1 MRIEPL
7 NQGWRAE
14 HRLGSFQIS
23 FEPVAMSDPLRP
35 VLELEVWSF
44 SGAWMLVLEV
54 FGFFLRFCFPETK
67 CFLPLCYTWLYDER
81 TWNIVRMQR
90 KNEPYDSHLA
100 V

>member
-1 MRIEPL
+1 
-7 NQGWRAE
+7 
-14 HRLGSFQIS
+14 
-23 FEPVAMSDPLRP
+23 
-35 VLELEVWSF
+35 
-44 SGAWMLVLEV
+44 MLVLEV

-67 CFLPLCYTWLYDER
+67 CFLPLCYTCLYDER